1 MDAVIRKVRD
11 IEESERHVLEH
22 VFGRLLHEDQQV
34 ILQVVALGGAAAQPP
49 EARDT
54 PDSDELPD
62 WCNVYEGLTAE
73 QVADLESVIL
83 ERADLSRRS

>member
-11 IEESERHVLEH
+11 LEERDRHVLER
-22 VFGRLLHEDQQV
+22 VLGRTLHENQQ
-34 ILQVVALGGAAAQPP
+34 IVVQIVTLGGNKAQSPTASNQP
-49 EARDT
+49 G
-54 PDSDELPD
+54 SDELPD

-83 ERADLSRRS
+83 ERADLTRPS